1 MILKIVIALVLIALL
16 CVIINGIE
24 KYCKVHNTS
33 VMSFKESMD
42 LTELPIVTFYN
53 NGNKLNF
60 LLDTGANTSVINHS
74 ALSSTSYKKEE
85 GTGTLFGMEGNKI
98 EVCYVTIPLEY
109 KDKVYEDHFQVVD
122 MSQSFNQIKSES
134 GVTLHGVLGSMF
146 FQKYQYVLDFKSLI
160 AYSKKQ

>member
-1 MILKIVIALVLIALL
+1 MLSNENNQRNYYYQDKEDGIASNECLFKKGSKIK
-16 CVIINGIE
+16 N
-24 KYCKVHNTS
+24 
-33 VMSFKESMD
+33 F
-42 LTELPIVTFYN
+42 TFN
-53 NGNKLNF
+53 NGSKLNF

-74 ALSSTSYKKEE
+74 ALDSISYKKED

-109 KDKVYEDHFQVVD
+109 KDKVYEDCFQVVD

>member
-1 MILKIVIALVLIALL
+1 MVLKIVIALVLIALL

-24 KYCKVHNTS
+24 RYYKVHTTS

-74 ALSSTSYKKEE
+74 ALSSVSYEKEK

-109 KDKVYEDHFQVVD
+109 KERIYEDRFQVVD
-122 MSQSFNQIKSES
+122 MSQSFNQIKLES
-134 GVTLHGVLGSMF
+134 GVTLHGVLGSLF

-160 AYSKKQ
+160 AYSKK